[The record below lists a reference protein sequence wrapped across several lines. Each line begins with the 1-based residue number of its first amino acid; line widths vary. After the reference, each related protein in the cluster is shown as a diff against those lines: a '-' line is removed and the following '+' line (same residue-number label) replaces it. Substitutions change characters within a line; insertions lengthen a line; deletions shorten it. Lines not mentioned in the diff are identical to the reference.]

1 MAFGVFSTSNSYSS
15 YSYYD
20 FKDDECMI
28 SEETVESKLNNA
40 GEVVDEVIQLMT
52 VADHENVLNMMLKV
66 LTSAR
71 KSYKIVVD
79 GKEYSYVCDIKK
91 SDLFPE
97 GFDDNFSVVGDNK
110 FRVFFDMDA
119 EKLKGVS
126 NLDDLKDQM
135 KFAFQIEADRE
146 SVISLGTLS
155 ICAQLSN
162 DISSKNKLIDEL
174 RGLRRSEVINMAIA
188 FWINLRKDDEA
199 KLELG
204 DFSCEKSLD
213 MRHIH
218 PVVPHNLSTICGA
231 NTPITDIMVTEYQ
244 CVSLPKSEGKCGL

>member
-28 SEETVESKLNNA
+28 SEETVKSKLNNA

-52 VADHENVLNMMLKV
+52 VADHENVLNIMLKV

-91 SDLFPE
+91 FDLFPE

-110 FRVFFDMDA
+110 FSVFFDMDA
-119 EKLKGVS
+119 EKLKVYVNVIMVS
-126 NLDDLKDQM
+126 DDALDDLKDQM
-135 KFAFQIEADRE
+135 KFAFHIEADRE
-146 SVISLGTLS
+146 SVISLGTSS

-174 RGLRRSEVINMAIA
+174 RGLRRSEVINKAIA

-199 KLELG
+199 KLELVT
-204 DFSCEKSLD
+204 DLLEKQKKIFRRN
-213 MRHIH
+213 MFWRI
-218 PVVPHNLSTICGA
+218 NLT
-231 NTPITDIMVTEYQ
+231 
-244 CVSLPKSEGKCGL
+244 